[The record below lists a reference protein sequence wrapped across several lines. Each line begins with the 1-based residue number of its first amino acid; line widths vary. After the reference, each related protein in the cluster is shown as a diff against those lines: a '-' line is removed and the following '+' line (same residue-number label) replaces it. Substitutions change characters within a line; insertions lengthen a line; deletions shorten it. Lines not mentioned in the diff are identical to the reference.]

1 MQILIPEW
9 MLDEDR
15 CRGMEIVERPSLA
28 ITALFA
34 LRETGRCAAV
44 DSSTDKHGSLRS
56 IFARRCD

>member
-15 CRGMEIVERPSLA
+15 CHGMEIVERPSLS

-34 LRETGRCAAV
+34 LRELV
-44 DSSTDKHGSLRS
+44 DVQ
-56 IFARRCD
+56 